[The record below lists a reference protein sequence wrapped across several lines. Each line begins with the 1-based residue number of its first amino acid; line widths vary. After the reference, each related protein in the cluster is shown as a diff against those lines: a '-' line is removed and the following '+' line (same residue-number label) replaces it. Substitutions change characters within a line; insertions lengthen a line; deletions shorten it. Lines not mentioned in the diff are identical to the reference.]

1 MMEKEYREVEDILKK
16 IRPALKDHHGDL
28 KLVDIK
34 EGKVY
39 LQFEGGCKE
48 CPIVDASLKE
58 VVDIAIRGNLS
69 WVKKV
74 EILQPRLHIG

>member
-16 IRPALKDHHGDL
+16 MRPALKDHHGDL
-28 KLVDIK
+28 KVVEIK
-34 EGKVY
+34 EGNVY
-39 LQFEGGCKE
+39 LQFEGGCTE

-58 VVDIAIRGNLS
+58 VVDMAIRGNLS

-74 EILQPRLHIG
+74 EILQPKYQIG